1 MVSLQ
6 LFLFSDI
13 RLVSFSFHWSVYYC
27 DRLDN
32 RILPAMGH
40 LQLGCIRQK
49 DLNNYKKMLRDNY
62 RVEKSGKPLSE
73 SSIRKD
79 GAVISALLSYAVSE
93 SYLDIN
99 PIIYAGKTSK

>member
-1 MVSLQ
+1 
-6 LFLFSDI
+6 
-13 RLVSFSFHWSVYYC
+13 
-27 DRLDN
+27 
-32 RILPAMGH
+32 
-40 LQLGCIRQK
+40 
-49 DLNNYKKMLRDNY
+49 MLRDNY

>member
-1 MVSLQ
+1 
-6 LFLFSDI
+6 
-13 RLVSFSFHWSVYYC
+13 
-27 DRLDN
+27 
-32 RILPAMGH
+32 
-40 LQLGCIRQK
+40 
-49 DLNNYKKMLRDNY
+49 MLRDNY

-99 PIIYAGKTSK
+99 PIIYAGKTSKSRPAAHQTNTVKDFSPQSN